1 MDPEN
6 VAPAPML
13 FLPHYCSTIF
23 RNRDTC
29 KCGSVSQWCAIEQ
42 HCSQSCFPHPFV
54 GVTTEGTFKAAIIT
68 KRTFMVLLLRAL
80 TNTSF
85 MWICLPECLSGEAW
99 PEKASK
105 GEGPPRSRG
114 QHEQS
119 WQCLPAC
126 HVPVRCM
133 HLAVVGKAA
142 GEGGRAMITE
152 RLVCRLRSLTAPS
165 DCSLIH
171 LTNSKGAPTMCKAW
185 SKALGIPWQKWN
197 RMRIFIPLFPLRL
210 VGAWSK

>member
-1 MDPEN
+1 MKQQRHRAVKQLVWGHQLEVTGPGN
-6 VAPAPML
+6 GSRKCGSSTLL

-23 RNRDTC
+23 SNRDTC
-29 KCGSVSQWCAIEQ
+29 KCGSVPRWCAIEQ
-42 HCSQSCFPHPFV
+42 HCSQPCFPHPFM

-105 GEGPPRSRG
+105 GGGPPRLRG

-142 GEGGRAMITE
+142 GEGGRATVT
-152 RLVCRLRSLTAPS
+152 R
-165 DCSLIH
+165 
-171 LTNSKGAPTMCKAW
+171 
-185 SKALGIPWQKWN
+185 ALYAGSGVWLHPQIVHS
-197 RMRIFIPLFPLRL
+197 FI
-210 VGAWSK
+210 